1 MSFQITIQIPLIS
14 SVTVQTLLQE
24 VLQDHNFRDSDN
36 KQAFLQN
43 FFNGR
48 FPNTTQ
54 HFCLNLFFKKKTP
67 PRWTSSQKKIICQS
81 FNKPTTSEIC
91 TICLSKT
98 HPNSAMLAC
107 GHVFHKKC
115 ILKSLEHKTTCPN
128 CRSQI
133 WLPEFKV

>member
-24 VLQDHNFRDSDN
+24 VLRDHNFRDSDN

-54 HFCLNLFFKKKTP
+54 HFCLNLFFKKKNTAAMDVE
-67 PRWTSSQKKIICQS
+67 
-81 FNKPTTSEIC
+81 SE
-91 TICLSKT
+91 KN
-98 HPNSAMLAC
+98 NSPK
-107 GHVFHKKC
+107 F
-115 ILKSLEHKTTCPN
+115 
-128 CRSQI
+128 Q
-133 WLPEFKV
+133 